1 MVSGLNQRIANDFW
15 LLRPLQVDFGLVL
28 RRPIETAALT
38 GQLGSES
45 RCPAV
50 AITIFYYIRFFEA
63 RRMFRLILL
72 NHYKIETLA
81 WNGSVAKPSY
91 VDSALLSCVK
101 PFQNFVSCTQGRTQ
115 KAVTRQWLSAT
126 VHFQSLLSVARPHLP
141 NFSTS
146 RHVILGEWWWK
157 RHYERASTW
166 GGPFQTE

>member
-1 MVSGLNQRIANDFW
+1 LSGCTHPTLARMVSGLNQRIANDFW

-81 WNGSVAKPSY
+81 WNGPVAQRLEQRTHNPLVVGSNPTGPTTFHPRIQL
-91 VDSALLSCVK
+91 VTMRLPCV
-101 PFQNFVSCTQGRTQ
+101 PTT
-115 KAVTRQWLSAT
+115 
-126 VHFQSLLSVARPHLP
+126 
-141 NFSTS
+141 
-146 RHVILGEWWWK
+146 I
-157 RHYERASTW
+157 
-166 GGPFQTE
+166 